1 MYFDG
6 PDTMGNAAMYGSAF
20 RDATISVSGDFVQD
34 VPNWI
39 AYAAGASL
47 LGLGVSI
54 ADAGKSAAGI
64 QALLNSKGWI
74 VENVSD
80 QSGWTGDYIFRI
92 DAVVARNYSDAE
104 ILAQVQRDLSSL
116 FVVNGASM
124 LSQPYTVP
132 TGTTPSIYNP
142 PPANYQT
149 PVGGATVPGTGGIS
163 TQSALDAFTGGLGI
177 TTPIAI
183 MGGLVLLVLIMKR

>member
-80 QSGWTGDYIFRI
+80 QSGWMALGPNG
-92 DAVVARNYSDAE
+92 RNRRTWDRFLME
-104 ILAQVQRDLSSL
+104 KDL
-116 FVVNGASM
+116 M
-124 LSQPYTVP
+124 PTCLSTRETLPFTWQKKIQK
-132 TGTTPSIYNP
+132 TT
-142 PPANYQT
+142 
-149 PVGGATVPGTGGIS
+149 
-163 TQSALDAFTGGLGI
+163 LK
-177 TTPIAI
+177 
-183 MGGLVLLVLIMKR
+183 MKQKVF